1 MDYNIIIIVVVL
13 VAGVAGFIVLAR
25 DYLEQLEGRITGQ
38 GRSGRSP
45 KQKEPG
51 GN

>member
-1 MDYNIIIIVVVL
+1 MDHNTIIILAVL
-13 VAGVAGFIVLAR
+13 VAGVAGFIVFAR
-25 DYLEQLEGRITGQ
+25 YYLEQLESRVTGQ
-38 GRSGRSP
+38 GRSGCSP